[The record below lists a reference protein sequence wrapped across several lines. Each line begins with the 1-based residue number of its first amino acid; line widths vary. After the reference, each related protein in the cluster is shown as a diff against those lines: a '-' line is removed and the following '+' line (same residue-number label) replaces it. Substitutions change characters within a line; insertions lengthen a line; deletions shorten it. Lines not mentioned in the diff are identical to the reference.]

1 MVYRDYPDGYT
12 HISGVTSGTTQ
23 TFFQDE
29 IYNGMITRNEHFL
42 GFVDDPQIFSDVFV
56 ERGKMGV
63 SEFNLRLNEIDNVG
77 ELDVYGNGFYNVK
90 KQ

>member
-1 MVYRDYPDGYT
+1 
-12 HISGVTSGTTQ
+12 
-23 TFFQDE
+23 
-29 IYNGMITRNEHFL
+29 
-42 GFVDDPQIFSDVFV
+42 
-56 ERGKMGV
+56 V